1 MFKVE
6 IISGEDLKNLR
17 ESQGL
22 ELQDIH
28 RITKISPT
36 VLETIEK
43 DDIANLPPRIYLK
56 SFLKAYAEILQVD
69 TNRIVQGYLKNIG
82 KG

>member
-82 KG
+82 IG

>member
-1 MFKVE
+1 E

-36 VLETIEK
+36 VLETIER

>member
-36 VLETIEK
+36 VLETIER

>member
-1 MFKVE
+1 MFNVE

-36 VLETIEK
+36 VLKTIEK

>member
-1 MFKVE
+1 MFNVE

-22 ELQDIH
+22 DLQDIH

-36 VLETIEK
+36 VLKTIEK
-43 DDIANLPPRIYLK
+43 DDIPNLPPRIYLK